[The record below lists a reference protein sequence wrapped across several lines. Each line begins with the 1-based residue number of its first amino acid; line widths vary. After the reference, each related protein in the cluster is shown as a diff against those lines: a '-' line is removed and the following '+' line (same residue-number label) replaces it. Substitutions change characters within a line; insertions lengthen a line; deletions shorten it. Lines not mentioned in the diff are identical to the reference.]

1 MKCASAL
8 RKAVDDD
15 NSAIVKLMEADCK
28 FILENQLTI
37 PGFFMVENDC
47 EIGYPT
53 FMQYAALQ
61 GKYKALD
68 AMIDIAETC
77 KEAALAGENEKNIL
91 YLMIV
96 HGNVPKKSVN
106 KLVNALIAAKRNM
119 NENGAFGQSLLH
131 HAVKWCRKDIVQAIL
146 ASQNLATA
154 KDNIIGPFRMA
165 ARQACLREKRPI
177 LDAFLEAIH
186 NEEELKQAAMESSR
200 IVAPNV
206 RSYIAGKLGLC
217 RGVDQASLL

>member
-15 NSAIVKLMEADCK
+15 DSMFVKLMEEDCK

-61 GKYKALD
+61 GKYKVLD
-68 AMIDIAETC
+68 VMIDIAEKC
-77 KEAALAGENEKNIL
+77 KDVELAGENEKNIL

-96 HGNVPKKSVN
+96 HGNVPKKSVE
-106 KLVNALIAAKRNM
+106 KLAKALIAKGRSM

-131 HAVKWCRKDIVQAIL
+131 HAVKWCRKDIVQEIL

-154 KDNIIGPFRMA
+154 KDNITGPFLLA
-165 ARQACLREKRPI
+165 ARQACLPEKGPV
-177 LDAFLEAIH
+177 LDAFLEAIDK
-186 NEEELKQAAMESSR
+186 EEELKEVAMKFSTK
-200 IVAPNV
+200 VAPNV
-206 RSYIAGKLGLC
+206 WSYIAGKLRL
-217 RGVDQASLL
+217 RSGVNQASLM